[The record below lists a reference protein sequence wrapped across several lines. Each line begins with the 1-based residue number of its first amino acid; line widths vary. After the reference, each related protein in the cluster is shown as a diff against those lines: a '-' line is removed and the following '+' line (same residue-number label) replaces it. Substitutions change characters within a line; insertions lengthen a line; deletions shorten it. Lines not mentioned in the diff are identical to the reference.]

1 VAEKPEEVDLLG
13 QLTVDLDA
21 EYTLRPSRQ
30 AISNIE
36 KALGKA
42 LPQLTVQCGSLALP
56 VEELGICIAELMK
69 AYAVFDPDAGTVYK
83 APNPAKIA
91 DLIYEHGP
99 VDTARRLAIIFTG
112 ALTGGYTAAGE
123 PKAAGMMTE
132 PTLTAA

>member
-42 LPQLTVQCGSLALP
+42 LPQLTVQCGSLALS

-69 AYAVFDPDAGTVYK
+69 AYAVFDPNAGTVYK
-83 APNPAKIA
+83 APNPEKIA

-99 VDTARRLAIIFTG
+99 VDAARRLAIIFTG

>member
-36 KALGKA
+36 RALGKA
-42 LPQLTVQCGSLALP
+42 LPQLTVQCGSLALS

-69 AYAVFDPDAGTVYK
+69 AYAVFDTSAGTVYK
-83 APNPAKIA
+83 APNPEKLA

-112 ALTGGYTAAGE
+112 ALTGGYTASGE
-123 PKAAGMMTE
+123 AKAVRMTE